1 MDGDAAHL
9 RNDAEILHGNS
20 PAPLVAVEEGQQAIG
35 GVVHPVQPAG
45 DPSPGLVEVDRWG
58 VLQLLS
64 RSVQEEPEATSCFL
78 NHRGERA
85 GRHVDAEHVVKE
97 LCHAVIGEVLVDRQ
111 VASERPDPGSVTTRG
126 AREGRDL
133 RFGLTSART
142 SPALDPVL
150 GDHCTDRRHVEDL
163 ASIDPHHLG
172 T

>member
-1 MDGDAAHL
+1 M
-9 RNDAEILHGNS
+9 
-20 PAPLVAVEEGQQAIG
+20 
-35 GVVHPVQPAG
+35 HPVQPAG

-64 RSVQEEPEATSCFL
+64 RSVQEEPEATCCFL

-133 RFGLTSART
+133 RLGLTSART

-150 GDHCTDRRHVEDL
+150 GNHCTDRRHVEDL